1 MRTQNPVHV
10 HEGNTDYI
18 QISQQSRYFVV
29 IKYGNK
35 SILHGLCQNIL
46 VHITITPFS
55 PSDAG

>member
-1 MRTQNPVHV
+1 MRTQNPVHE

-18 QISQQSRYFVV
+18 QISQQSTYFVM

-46 VHITITPFS
+46 VNITITPFCS
-55 PSDAG
+55 LR